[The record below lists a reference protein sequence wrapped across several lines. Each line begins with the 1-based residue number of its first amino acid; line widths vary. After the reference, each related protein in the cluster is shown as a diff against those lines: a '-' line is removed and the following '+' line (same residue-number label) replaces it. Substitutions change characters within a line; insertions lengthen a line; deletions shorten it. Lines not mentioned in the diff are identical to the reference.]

1 MGVPRALIISHILV
15 LKLTTYVCSISKVF
29 ELYTYMYIIFQ
40 ESKYIEFHSPRAQIL
55 AYLLIKKENHLIRI
69 NNT

>member
-1 MGVPRALIISHILV
+1 M
-15 LKLTTYVCSISKVF
+15 CSISKVF

-40 ESKYIEFHSPRAQIL
+40 ESKYTEFHSPRAQIL